1 MTAGSEESPR
11 VTRRT
16 LGRLAV
22 AVVLLGGIML
32 GTATGLAD
40 SLKVETLNA
49 YRADLLAFVAAHR
62 AVALA
67 AFMLVYTAGVALS
80 IPAWGLLTVLG
91 GFLFG
96 PWIGTAAVVSSAA
109 VGGTIVFLATRYAFG
124 DLLRARA
131 EPLLRAFG
139 AESNADAFSFILALQ
154 LMPVFPFF
162 LINLGAAFLPVTTR
176 TFFAATV
183 LGLIPG
189 TLVYATLGAGLGDAI
204 EASTVDPLAAARE
217 PTVVGGLTGLALL
230 ALVPIAYRRFKRRRA
245 NR

>member
-1 MTAGSEESPR
+1 MTVDPEESPR
-11 VTRRT
+11 VRRRT

-32 GTATGLAD
+32 GTASGLAD
-40 SLKVETLNA
+40 LLNIQTLNA

-67 AFMLVYTAGVALS
+67 AFILVYTAGVALS

-96 PWIGTAAVVSSAA
+96 PWIGTAAVVFSAT
-109 VGGTIVFLATRYAFG
+109 VGGTIVFLAARYAFG

-139 AESNADAFSFILALQ
+139 ADSNADAFSFILALQ

-176 TFFAATV
+176 TFLAATV

-204 EASTVDPLAAARE
+204 EASTVDPLAAAQE

-230 ALVPIAYRRFKRRRA
+230 ALVPIVYRRLKRRRA
-245 NR
+245 R